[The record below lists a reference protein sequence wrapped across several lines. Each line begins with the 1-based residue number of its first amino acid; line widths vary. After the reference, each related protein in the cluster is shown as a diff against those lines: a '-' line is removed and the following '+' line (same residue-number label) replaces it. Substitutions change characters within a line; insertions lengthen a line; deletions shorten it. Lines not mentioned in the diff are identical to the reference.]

1 MILHNGGKYSGDE
14 SSLPQREHAAGA
26 VPFKEAGDMKGL
38 SLICNIGCIAL
49 IIILAVPFILL
60 AKKYIT
66 HNAIWMMLGGICACF
81 AIFPHELLHAI
92 CFKKDVYFYTNFSNG
107 LAFVVGTEDMSKSR
121 FIFMSL
127 CPNIVLGLVPYVI
140 FLIFP
145 NIVFCGLF
153 GLICLGMGFG
163 DYINVYNAATQ
174 MPRGAKTYLSG
185 THSYWYLEE
194 G

>member
-26 VPFKEAGDMKGL
+26 VPFKEAGDMKVL

-60 AKKYIT
+60 AKKYIP
-66 HNAIWMMLGGICACF
+66 HNAIWMMLGGICACL

-140 FLIFP
+140 FLLFP
-145 NIVFCGLF
+145 NIVFGGLF